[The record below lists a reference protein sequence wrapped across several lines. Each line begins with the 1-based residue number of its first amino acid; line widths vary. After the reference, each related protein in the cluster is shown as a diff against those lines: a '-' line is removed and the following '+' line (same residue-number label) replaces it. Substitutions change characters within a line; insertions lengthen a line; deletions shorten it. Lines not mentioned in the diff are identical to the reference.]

1 MKKNSLIILSIFA
14 IALALSAISCGD
26 NKDEEVSEK
35 QDVILGRWV
44 MVYVKALSNSALT
57 NDLEKTLDFVN
68 FTQTISS
75 TNTTTGI
82 SDREIKTYSSFEE
95 MANDLRLT
103 GFIFEKTGF
112 CRPIIYSNSGWIDSG
127 ESFMYEVQNNT
138 VYKIDD
144 NNKSVLGTITFQGN
158 SPQLNVETVLDINT
172 YRARQERIY
181 IKF

>member
-82 SDREIKTYSSFEE
+82 SDREIKTYSSS
-95 MANDLRLT
+95 LS
-103 GFIFEKTGF
+103 
-112 CRPIIYSNSGWIDSG
+112 Y
-127 ESFMYEVQNNT
+127 
-138 VYKIDD
+138 
-144 NNKSVLGTITFQGN
+144 
-158 SPQLNVETVLDINT
+158 
-172 YRARQERIY
+172 
-181 IKF
+181 